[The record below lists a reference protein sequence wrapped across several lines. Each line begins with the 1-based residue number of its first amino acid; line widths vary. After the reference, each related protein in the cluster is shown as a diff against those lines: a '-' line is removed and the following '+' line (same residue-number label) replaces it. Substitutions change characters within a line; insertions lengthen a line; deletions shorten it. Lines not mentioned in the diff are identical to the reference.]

1 MWIHYPHSPFCMFT
15 GWMVERHLHWRCV
28 TCVILRSW
36 NTSTILSSR
45 WSWQNHMYWK
55 YHCTFSKGFPFSSVF
70 SNSFWQDH
78 DDLQKIFWK
87 ERPLFMAASKSPGFE
102 PDWHSA
108 ADSLRAVKTWCDLGF
123 HDSPVGISVH
133 PSWAAAIQQRS
144 LSCCHSAEML
154 IDLDFTGWKSGTFQ
168 AIFTS
173 GRQRQYWSNLCN
185 ILGTLATTTRHHS
198 GMYVAVNPLICHDMS
213 YSSNV
218 IQRRIA
224 THPSSKV
231 ILILACKKEEPVFF
245 FTLNDSD
252 LHSLAAPKIL
262 LLWPPDVGWYSFT
275 SHEKNK
281 PYIDEGMY
289 WSTKQVYNPVK
300 FPLQF
305 PEILQEFWES
315 LQLLFQH
322 QIAQQCWIS
331 PLIGRSHSCSKAAK
345 LAAMQQ
351 RFERSWKIFKR
362 HFQSFS

>member
-55 YHCTFSKGFPFSSVF
+55 YYCTFSKGFPFSSVF

-154 IDLDFTGWKSGTFQ
+154 IDLDFTGWKSGTGQ

-185 ILGTLATTTRHHS
+185 ILRTLATTTRHEWQ
-198 GMYVAVNPLICHDMS
+198 YVAVNPLICH
-213 YSSNV
+213 
-218 IQRRIA
+218 
-224 THPSSKV
+224 TV
-231 ILILACKKEEPVFF
+231 ILIKCHQVAKGRTLF
-245 FTLNDSD
+245 FTLND
-252 LHSLAAPKIL
+252 LHSLAAPKIV
-262 LLWPPDVGWYSFT
+262 LLWPPEVLIFPSVGWYSFT
-275 SHEKNK
+275 SHEK
-281 PYIDEGMY
+281 I
-289 WSTKQVYNPVK
+289 NP
-300 FPLQF
+300 
-305 PEILQEFWES
+305 I
-315 LQLLFQH
+315 
-322 QIAQQCWIS
+322 
-331 PLIGRSHSCSKAAK
+331 
-345 LAAMQQ
+345 
-351 RFERSWKIFKR
+351 
-362 HFQSFS
+362 